1 MKSVQLE
8 SEVGVDGV
16 LELRVPLGVNDA
28 RTRVIVTIQPLP
40 GPSPA
45 CDSSDSDWHDFVE
58 RTYGSCAGLGLEE
71 PPDLP
76 LQQRDWSV

>member
-8 SEVGVDGV
+8 SEVGADGV
-16 LELRVPLGVNDA
+16 LELRVPLGIGDA
-28 RTRVIVTIQPLP
+28 RTRVVVTIEPLP
-40 GPSPA
+40 PPVSSSVPA
-45 CDSSDSDWHDFVE
+45 ASNWHDFVE

-76 LQQRDWSV
+76 LEQHDWPA